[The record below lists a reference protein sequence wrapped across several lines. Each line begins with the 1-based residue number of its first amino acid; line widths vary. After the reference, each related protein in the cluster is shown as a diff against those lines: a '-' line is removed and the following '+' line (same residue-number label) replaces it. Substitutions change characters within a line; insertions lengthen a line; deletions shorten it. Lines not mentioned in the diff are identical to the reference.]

1 MKSNFF
7 KYVFIIFVVIIVIF
21 AIYMIY
27 FNNQK
32 KQNNVEENIVE
43 EVTQIK
49 DIRLGIS
56 NFDTINPIATK
67 NKEVLNVSKLIFEP
81 LMEIDEN
88 YRIKNCLATECSKIS
103 NTSYIIKIDNNV
115 KWHNG
120 NPLLAKDI
128 QYTIEKLKEGNSIY
142 SSNVEKVENVEVLD
156 TNTVRI
162 NLTEEEPF
170 FEYNLIFPILPS
182 MYYVGEDIY
191 TSTKTPIGTGMYKI
205 ESINSS
211 EIKLVKN
218 EKWWNI
224 KNKNAKV
231 ETIQIKIYS
240 EVGEVY
246 NSFKLGKV
254 DIITTANTNLEEYIG
269 TIGYSKT
276 EIKGRQ
282 FDYLAF
288 NCQNNILQ
296 DKNVRKAITYAID
309 KNNIVSS
316 IYNNQCYTSEFPLD
330 YGSYLYESEKKIEYN
345 QEQFKNILQENGWEY
360 KNKYWQKTE
369 NYKTKRLKF
378 TIIVNRND
386 EKRVSVAENIKKQL
400 EEVGIRITIQKV
412 SEATYKQILENK
424 NYEIIIT
431 GVYNSYSP
439 NLETFFGDNN
449 LQNYNNEELS
459 KLLTEVKNT
468 NEEKIV
474 AEKYKKII
482 NIYNEEQPFISL
494 YRNKITIVKSQNLT
508 GKITGN
514 NYFSYYG
521 IEEWYRK

>member
-103 NTSYIIKIDNNV
+103 NTSYIIKIDNDV

-182 MYYVGEDIY
+182 MYYVGEDIIHL
-191 TSTKTPIGTGMYKI
+191 P
-205 ESINSS
+205 
-211 EIKLVKN
+211 
-218 EKWWNI
+218 
-224 KNKNAKV
+224 
-231 ETIQIKIYS
+231 
-240 EVGEVY
+240 
-246 NSFKLGKV
+246 
-254 DIITTANTNLEEYIG
+254 
-269 TIGYSKT
+269 
-276 EIKGRQ
+276 
-282 FDYLAF
+282 
-288 NCQNNILQ
+288 
-296 DKNVRKAITYAID
+296 
-309 KNNIVSS
+309 
-316 IYNNQCYTSEFPLD
+316 
-330 YGSYLYESEKKIEYN
+330 
-345 QEQFKNILQENGWEY
+345 
-360 KNKYWQKTE
+360 
-369 NYKTKRLKF
+369 
-378 TIIVNRND
+378 
-386 EKRVSVAENIKKQL
+386 
-400 EEVGIRITIQKV
+400 
-412 SEATYKQILENK
+412 
-424 NYEIIIT
+424 
-431 GVYNSYSP
+431 
-439 NLETFFGDNN
+439 
-449 LQNYNNEELS
+449 
-459 KLLTEVKNT
+459 KLLLERVCIK
-468 NEEKIV
+468 
-474 AEKYKKII
+474 
-482 NIYNEEQPFISL
+482 
-494 YRNKITIVKSQNLT
+494 
-508 GKITGN
+508 
-514 NYFSYYG
+514 
-521 IEEWYRK
+521 